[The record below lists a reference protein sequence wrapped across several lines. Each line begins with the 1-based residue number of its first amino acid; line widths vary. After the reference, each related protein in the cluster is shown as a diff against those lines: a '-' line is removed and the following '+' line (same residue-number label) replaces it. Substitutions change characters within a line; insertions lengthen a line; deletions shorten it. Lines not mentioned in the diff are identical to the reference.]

1 MSKKKNEVI
10 KFPMNLIMPIK
21 DFLESEMVKMKVTKK
36 KIQQSDPFSDESRSL
51 NNSVEEDL
59 DEQLGHFDA
68 QIKSKFVDRQI
79 VQIRKAL
86 ARIKIGKYGICEECG
101 EMIDTERLAIKPET
115 TVCVKCMKESEK

>member
-1 MSKKKNEVI
+1 MSKKNEVI
-10 KFPMNLIMPIK
+10 KFPMNLILPIK
-21 DFLESEMVKMKVTKK
+21 DFLEGEMIKMKITKK
-36 KIQQSDPFSDESRSL
+36 KIKQADPFSDDNRTL

-68 QIKSKFVDRQI
+68 QIKSKFIDRQI

-86 ARIKIGKYGICEECG
+86 ARIKVGKYGICEVCG

>member
-1 MSKKKNEVI
+1 MSNKKSEVI

-21 DFLESEMVKMKVTKK
+21 DFLEGEIVKMKITKK
-36 KIQQSDPFSDESRSL
+36 KIQQADPFSDEGRSL

-68 QIKSKFVDRQI
+68 QIKSRFVDRQI

-101 EMIDTERLAIKPET
+101 EMIDTERLSIKPET
-115 TVCVKCMKESEK
+115 TVCVKCKKESEK

>member
-1 MSKKKNEVI
+1 MSKKNEVI
-10 KFPMNLIMPIK
+10 KFPMNLIVPIK
-21 DFLESEMVKMKVTKK
+21 DFLEGEMVKMKITKK
-36 KIQQSDPFSDESRSL
+36 KINQADPFSDETRSL
-51 NNSVEEDL
+51 SNSVEEDL

-68 QIKSKFVDRQI
+68 QIKSRFVDRQI

-115 TVCVKCMKESEK
+115 TVCVKCKKESEK

>member
-1 MSKKKNEVI
+1 MSSKKNEAI

-21 DFLESEMVKMKVTKK
+21 DFLENEMVKMKITKK
-36 KIQQSDPFSDESRSL
+36 KIHQADPFSDENRTL

-68 QIKSKFVDRQI
+68 QIKSKFIDRQI

-86 ARIKIGKYGICEECG
+86 SRIKVGKYGICEECG

-115 TVCVKCMKESEK
+115 TVCVKCKNESEK